1 MNLAALGCLAA
12 ALVSVGLRR
21 RFPPARYVGMALFAL
36 TVAKV
41 FSSDLKLLAG
51 VYRIAGFLGVG
62 AVLVLVS
69 FLYQRVSAA
78 TAKAPAEDA
87 AVEPSPP

>member
-1 MNLAALGCLAA
+1 
-12 ALVSVGLRR
+12 
-21 RFPPARYVGMALFAL
+21 MALFAL

-41 FSSDLKLLAG
+41 FSSDLSRLAG

-69 FLYQRVSAA
+69 FLYQRVSAR
-78 TAKAPAEDA
+78 TGNAPADDA
-87 AVEPSPP
+87 AAGRSSP